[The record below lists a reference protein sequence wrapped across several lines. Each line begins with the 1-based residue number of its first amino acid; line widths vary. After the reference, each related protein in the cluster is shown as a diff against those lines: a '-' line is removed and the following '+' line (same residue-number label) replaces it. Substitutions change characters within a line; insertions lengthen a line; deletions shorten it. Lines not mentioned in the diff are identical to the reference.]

1 MLTILLNKLNTHCI
15 YMLRAIFFDNGSKYP
30 EDRDVEGVLIVEE
43 KYISQ
48 IIRYIDGIKTEK
60 VFTEN
65 ILIKYCKENN
75 IDYLYFN
82 NEEEY
87 SYD

>member
-43 KYISQ
+43 K
-48 IIRYIDGIKTEK
+48 GI
-60 VFTEN
+60 
-65 ILIKYCKENN
+65 Y
-75 IDYLYFN
+75 
-82 NEEEY
+82 
-87 SYD
+87 